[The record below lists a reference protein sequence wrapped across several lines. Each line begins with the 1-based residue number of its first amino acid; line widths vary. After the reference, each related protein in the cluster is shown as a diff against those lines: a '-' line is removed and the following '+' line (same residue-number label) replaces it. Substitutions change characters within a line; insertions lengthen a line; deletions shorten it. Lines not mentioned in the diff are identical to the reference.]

1 VNILTKKTS
10 YHTYYP
16 SPIGILKIEF
26 NKNSL
31 LNIEFDD
38 HLREVKNN
46 CQKNFYEDPKILR
59 IYNLIFDQLNQYF
72 LGKRNSFEIPL
83 QLEGSEFELKV
94 WNYLKKIPY
103 GKTYSYSE
111 LAAEIGSPGSA
122 RAVGQANSRNP
133 ISIIIPC
140 HRVITADGSIHG
152 YAGGVWRKKWL
163 LKHENNKSKNIER
176 KISFV

>member
-1 VNILTKKTS
+1 MSNKNS

-16 SPIGILKIEF
+16 SPIGILKIQF
-26 NKNSL
+26 NKEAL

-72 LGKRNSFEIPL
+72 LGKRISFEIPI
-83 QLEGSEFELKV
+83 QLIGSDFELKV

-111 LAAEIGSPGSA
+111 VAAAIGSPGAA

-133 ISIIIPC
+133 ITIIIPC
-140 HRVITADGSIHG
+140 HRVISADGSISG
-152 YAGGVWRKKWL
+152 YTGGIWRKKWL
-163 LKHENNKSKNIER
+163 LNHENNKSKNVER

>member
-1 VNILTKKTS
+1 MSILTNKSS

-16 SPIGILKIEF
+16 SPIGILKIKF
-26 NKNSL
+26 NKHSL
-31 LNIEFDD
+31 LSIEFDD

-46 CQKNFYEDPKILR
+46 CQKNFYDDPKILR

-72 LGKRNSFEIPL
+72 LGNRDSFEIPL
-83 QLEGSEFELKV
+83 ELEGSDFELKV

-103 GKTYSYSE
+103 GKTFSYSE
-111 LAAEIGSPGSA
+111 VAADIGHQGAA

-140 HRVITADGSIHG
+140 HRVISADGAING

-163 LKHENNKSKNIER
+163 LNHENNKSKNIER

>member
-1 VNILTKKTS
+1 MTDKTF
-10 YHTYYP
+10 YTYYP

-26 NKNSL
+26 NNQAL
-31 LNIEFDD
+31 LRIDFDD

-46 CQKNFYEDPKILR
+46 CQENFYEDPKILK

-72 LGKRNSFEIPL
+72 LGKRNSFDIPL
-83 QLEGSEFELKV
+83 NLKGSPFELKV
-94 WNYLKKIPY
+94 WNYLQNIPY

-111 LAAEIGSPGSA
+111 VAEAIDKPGAAQ
-122 RAVGQANSRNP
+122 AVGQANSKNP
-133 ISIIIPC
+133 IAIIIPC
-140 HRVITADGSIHG
+140 HRVISAQGRING
-152 YAGGVWRKKWL
+152 YTGGVWRKKWL

>member
-1 VNILTKKTS
+1 VNILTNQNS
-10 YHTYYP
+10 YYTYYP

-26 NKNSL
+26 NKEAL
-31 LNIEFDD
+31 LKIEFDD

-46 CQKNFYEDPKILR
+46 CQKNFYEDKKILK

-72 LGKRNSFEIPL
+72 LGKRDSFEIPL
-83 QLEGSEFELKV
+83 QLEGSSFELKV
-94 WNYLKKIPY
+94 WNHLENIPY
-103 GKTYSYSE
+103 GKTYSYSQ
-111 LAAEIGSPGSA
+111 LAADIGKPGAA

-140 HRVITADGSIHG
+140 HRVISADGSING
-152 YAGGVWRKKWL
+152 YSGGTWRKRWL
-163 LKHENNKSKNIER
+163 LNHENNKSKNIER

>member
-1 VNILTKKTS
+1 MNILIKDS
-10 YHTYYP
+10 YYTYYP

-26 NKNSL
+26 NNQAL
-31 LNIEFDD
+31 LKIEFDD

-46 CQKNFYEDPKILR
+46 CQKNFYEDPQILK

-72 LGKRNSFEIPL
+72 LGKRNSFEIPI
-83 QLEGSEFELKV
+83 QLEGSQFELKV
-94 WNYLKKIPY
+94 WNYLQNIPY

-111 LAAEIGSPGSA
+111 LAAAIGKPGAA

-133 ISIIIPC
+133 IAIILPC
-140 HRVITADGSIHG
+140 HRVISADGSING
-152 YAGGVWRKKWL
+152 YSGGVWRKEWL
-163 LKHENNKSKNIER
+163 LKHENNRSKKIER